1 MDNIPENCYFWIDN
15 TVPEEQ
21 RMMNVMCVE
30 CHDTKHPTLEAW
42 FWEGAKG
49 YGPYDFICDECGK
62 VIHKANR

>member
-1 MDNIPENCYFWIDN
+1 MDNAPENCYFWIDN

-30 CHDTKHPTLEAW
+30 CHDKNHPDLEAW
-42 FWEGAKG
+42 FWEGIKG
-49 YGPYDFICDECGK
+49 YGPYDFICDKCGK